1 MVPSIF
7 AGAIISGV
15 QYLAPLRYMPIGEGG
30 QGDYEECY
38 DTHDAEMLKSSWNVA
53 RSGAICE
60 CR

>member
-1 MVPSIF
+1 MF

-38 DTHDAEMLKSSWNVA
+38 DTHDAEIKL
-53 RSGAICE
+53 E
-60 CR
+60 CCTFWRDL